1 MIPAIIGV
9 YVADSAINI
18 AMELP
23 DNSFWF
29 EATNDMPDDLKE
41 QCVLAFDKIHSRGV
55 LHNDVALRHMLI
67 GSKGNVVIIDF
78 QKSQVLP
85 GDDTFGIEDCSQADI
100 RLEKRKVK
108 FQLDYQGAVAK
119 ENIWRNHYAEMD
131 PETRLNSKEYSLDP
145 IIDGPEWRTE
155 WLDNGFESSCFILPG
170 QDVKEVQNSLK
181 HFSAREY
188 YQWQV
193 IPSSE
198 SALPPCPSAPGY
210 SPIVVPNVP
219 KRKRS
224 CDQTDTHTTPVKRQR
239 QETNHP
245 PSPSTDSRSS
255 QPPQKINRYYE
266 DLKDEIMASRL
277 SVLGSVGDTATL
289 PHSSFSTES
298 TQPSIDV
305 ATQSLTEGSSEPA
318 EAVHVGSGLDVE
330 ESIPPGVYSEEQL
343 VMLRRLWILQET
355 LVKCKE
361 EGVVYP
367 LATRLALTPSTDPS
381 GDSRKQPDGRMLEV
395 SVGKLVRN
403 RKRDEQDPAA
413 IRGEVYS
420 RKHTYR
426 TAPYPARKQI
436 IAKFD
441 ETFPNPATRSGPEIV
456 SPAQLRNIRPKDKG
470 PPRGILRRRLTE
482 KEKQEQQEFEASLT
496 KPVGLYFLADGSG
509 SDVEIS
515 DEESTTATDDETA
528 TGVFI
533 WSIHAHIIV
542 SSQVVCFFRAKY
554 IPASFRCFEGSA
566 SGHLTSTSIIPIQR
580 GLQSPPATTF

>member
-1 MIPAIIGV
+1 
-9 YVADSAINI
+9 
-18 AMELP
+18 
-23 DNSFWF
+23 
-29 EATNDMPDDLKE
+29 
-41 QCVLAFDKIHSRGV
+41 
-55 LHNDVALRHMLI
+55 
-67 GSKGNVVIIDF
+67 
-78 QKSQVLP
+78 
-85 GDDTFGIEDCSQADI
+85 
-100 RLEKRKVK
+100 
-108 FQLDYQGAVAK
+108 
-119 ENIWRNHYAEMD
+119 MD
-131 PETRLNSKEYSLDP
+131 PETRRSSKEYSLDP

-181 HFSAREY
+181 QFSVREY
-188 YQWQV
+188 HQWQV

-198 SALPPCPSAPGY
+198 SAPPPCPSAPGY

-224 CDQTDTHTTPVKRQR
+224 YDQTDTHTSPVKRQR
-239 QETNHP
+239 QETNHL
-245 PSPSTDSRSS
+245 PSSSTDSRSS

-277 SVLGSVGDTATL
+277 SLQGNVGDTATL
-289 PHSSFSTES
+289 PHSSSSTDS

-305 ATQSLTEGSSEPA
+305 ATQSLIEGNSNPA
-318 EAVHVGSGLDVE
+318 EVVHVGSGLDVE

-343 VMLRRLWILQET
+343 VMLRRIWILQGT

-395 SVGKLVRN
+395 SVGRLVRN

-413 IRGEVYS
+413 IRGEIYS

-441 ETFPNPATRSGPEIV
+441 ETFSNPSTRSGPDIV
-456 SPAQLRNIRPKDKG
+456 SPAQLRNIHPKDKR
-470 PPRGILRRRLTE
+470 PLRGILRRRLTE
-482 KEKQEQQEFEASLT
+482 KEKQEQQEFEASLSE
-496 KPVGLYFLADGSG
+496 PVGLYFCTEDSGLNVDVSDG
-509 SDVEIS
+509 
-515 DEESTTATDDETA
+515 ESTTTTEDETA

-533 WSIHAHIIV
+533 LDSYEYH
-542 SSQVVCFFRAKY
+542 R
-554 IPASFRCFEGSA
+554 
-566 SGHLTSTSIIPIQR
+566 
-580 GLQSPPATTF
+580 